1 MEERSAKELKNEYRK
16 QAREKLAALTEEY
29 RNGASAAIALNALNI
44 PEMKESK
51 RAGFLGLGKTEK
63 TVLAYFSV
71 GSEPSTLA
79 VISELLKSGKR
90 VCLPLCIDLDE
101 EGHRTDTADAMEA
114 RQITGFEDLVPGAY
128 GIPEPKADTVPVPP
142 EEIDMII
149 LPCISCDRECNRIGH
164 GAGYYDKFLS
174 KTREDCFTMALCYEE
189 VMLDDIPTEPHD
201 MPVDAVV
208 TEKMVYRWRR

>member
-1 MEERSAKELKNEYRK
+1 MEERSVAELKTEYRK
-16 QAREKLAALTEEY
+16 QAKEKLNALSEDY
-29 RNGASAAIALNALNI
+29 RNSASASIALNALNI

-51 RAGFLGLGKTEK
+51 RAGFLGLAKEEK

-79 VISELLKSGKR
+79 IINELLKSGKK

-101 EGHRTDTADAMEA
+101 EGHRTGTVDAMEA
-114 RQITGFEDLVPGAY
+114 RQITSFDDLAPGAY
-128 GIPEPKADTVPVPP
+128 GIPEPKAETALVPP
-142 EEIDMII
+142 EEIDIII
-149 LPCISCDRECNRIGH
+149 LPCVSCDRDCNRIGH

-174 KTREDCFTMALCYEE
+174 KTGKDCFTMALCYEE
-189 VMLDDIPTEPHD
+189 AMLDDIPTEPHD

-208 TEKMVYRWRR
+208 TEKMVYRWRP